1 MKNKGMNEAQFL
13 SLLQKVLPKAPDDA
27 HLATTIYEEVA
38 REVRLLNS
46 LKSFEKFCAT
56 GALPNAEPDTVA
68 GLQSELAEKFGEAN
82 VTVTPNENG
91 AGVAVEIALPDR
103 TVTTRVRVDATAAA
117 AEEEV
122 KIPFVPFPV
131 ALPEDQELVWLL
143 GRREDLGPDEAAR
156 ALATIEEEFWAT
168 KKGQQLQ
175 QDRVEKSFA
184 EFITHVPAAALTE
197 SGLKRH
203 YKEPEALRTLRL
215 LAPGGSPELAE
226 AVA

>member
-1 MKNKGMNEAQFL
+1 MKNKGMNDAQFL
-13 SLLQKVLPKAPDDA
+13 SLLQKVLPKATTDT

-46 LKSFEKFCAT
+46 LKSFEKFCET
-56 GALPNAEPDTVA
+56 GALANAEPDTVA

-82 VTVTPNENG
+82 VTVIPNENG

>member
-1 MKNKGMNEAQFL
+1 MKIKGMNEAQFL
-13 SLLQKVLPKAPDDA
+13 SLLQKVLPKATKDP
-27 HLATTIYEEVA
+27 HLASAIYDEVA
-38 REVRLLNS
+38 REVRLLKNIEA
-46 LKSFEKFCAT
+46 FEKFCET

-68 GLQSELAEKFGEAN
+68 NLQSELMEKFGEAN
-82 VTVTPNENG
+82 VAITPDDNG

-103 TVTTRVRVDATAAA
+103 TMSSRVKVDPAV

-131 ALPEDQELVWLL
+131 SLPDDPELVWLL

-156 ALATIEEEFWAT
+156 ALLKIEEEFWAT

-175 QDRVEKSFA
+175 REHAEKTFA
-184 EFITHVPAAALTE
+184 EFIINVSASALTE

-203 YKEPEALRTLRL
+203 YKEPEALKTLRL
-215 LAPGGSPELAE
+215 LASPELSTLVE
-226 AVA
+226 AGV